1 MTQDTY
7 IDQLATKITEASSK
21 ETDPKDYTP
30 WQKAVEA
37 KSKEGTIQHLPYPVK
52 SAYEDEKKDPEFQK
66 YITDL
71 QSRLFPKH
79 K

>member
-7 IDQLATKITEASSK
+7 ISDMANKITEATYK
-21 ETDPKDYTP
+21 TTDPKDYTP
-30 WQKAVEA
+30 WQKAMEA
-37 KSKEGTIQHLPYPVK
+37 KSKESTHQYLPHSVK

-71 QSRLFPKH
+71 QAKLFPKH
-79 K
+79 